1 MSGVALDRTWL
12 VANLP
17 HQGSMNLLDAIV
29 TWDATRLAAVA
40 RGHRD
45 GGHPLRRDAMLP
57 VACAVE
63 YGAQAAAAHGALV
76 EKRPSG
82 AGFLAAVRSVVFHA
96 ERLDDVESDLEIAVE
111 WLGGSEAGVLYR
123 FALSAAGRPLAEG
136 RLTVAFAR

>member
-1 MSGVALDRTWL
+1 MSGAALDRAWL
-12 VANLP
+12 TANLP

-29 TWDATRLAAVA
+29 TWDTTRLTAVA

-45 GGHPLRRDAMLP
+45 DRHPLRRDAMLP
-57 VACAVE
+57 VACAIE

-76 EKRPSG
+76 DQRPSG
-82 AGFLAAVRSVVFHA
+82 AGFLAAARSVAFHA
-96 ERLDDVESDLEIAVE
+96 ERLDDVEADLEISVE
-111 WLGGSEAGVLYR
+111 CLGGSETGVLYR